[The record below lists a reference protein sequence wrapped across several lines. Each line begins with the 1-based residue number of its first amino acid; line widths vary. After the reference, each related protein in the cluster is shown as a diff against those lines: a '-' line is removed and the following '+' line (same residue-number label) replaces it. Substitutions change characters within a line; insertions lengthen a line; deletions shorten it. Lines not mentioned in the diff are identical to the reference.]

1 MESIDLTVVLGVI
14 IALLGSA
21 SAYIAVRHQ
30 KVISELKELAEAVQ
44 EALEDKKITKDEQKE
59 IMEEVIDVAHA
70 IADIWSLKKL

>member
-1 MESIDLTVVLGVI
+1 MESIDLTVVLVVI

-59 IMEEVIDVAHA
+59 IMEEVIDVANA
-70 IADIWSLKKL
+70 IANAWSLKKS